1 MAYKTVDAR
10 TQIVNALGISY
21 TFSSNNDRFIET
33 NINGE
38 DVVICC
44 MPIVVR
50 SSTASY
56 DSQRYIDFSSMGQKP
71 WTSMKNLWDDAIQT
85 GKKFFVLCENNNDSL
100 LKDYILSVERSI
112 ASATKSSL
120 YLTSEMTT
128 ALTSGVSKIK
138 RLKLEGMDGY
148 FSIIAKNE
156 LCTYVDFFDNRPY
169 IREVVTA
176 ATKSKIVEVPKM
188 VKEVEILK
196 NNKLKFSRNRLLTGA
211 PGTGKSHRFSEDSE
225 EYKKIDDKTR
235 LYSDEE
241 IEGIVKGIDPSNQGS
256 IKEELSK
263 KTIFTDIKRVTFYSD
278 YSYGDFVGCYK
289 PMQLGGT
296 ISYEFVTE
304 PMLDLL
310 LEAITH
316 PYDNYLLIIEEIN
329 RAKAASVFGD
339 IFQLLDRNSD
349 GVSEYSID
357 TPKEMHEKL
366 NKLLESDNKYYG
378 SEWEEYRRAFID
390 HIFIPGNLYIWATMN
405 MADQGVYSMDSA
417 FKRRW
422 DFEFMPIDGEDT
434 SKEYLTY
441 VIKIKTEEIESEP
454 HYILWNNFRNVINNK
469 LKNAYVEEDRLI
481 GPYFI
486 KGKKSIELKKKSD
499 GAVDK
504 YVEIPIESL
513 INKLFTYLKQDVLRF
528 IGAEEL
534 FLDNN
539 NTRTMSSIRN
549 AILIENKGI
558 SEILRLNNEDLDILK
573 SVVFEDIIDDTAE
586 SEDDS
591 PEDNSSEQE

>member
-1 MAYKTVDAR
+1 
-10 TQIVNALGISY
+10 
-21 TFSSNNDRFIET
+21 
-33 NINGE
+33 
-38 DVVICC
+38 
-44 MPIVVR
+44 
-50 SSTASY
+50 
-56 DSQRYIDFSSMGQKP
+56 
-71 WTSMKNLWDDAIQT
+71 
-85 GKKFFVLCENNNDSL
+85 
-100 LKDYILSVERSI
+100 
-112 ASATKSSL
+112 
-120 YLTSEMTT
+120 
-128 ALTSGVSKIK
+128 
-138 RLKLEGMDGY
+138 
-148 FSIIAKNE
+148 
-156 LCTYVDFFDNRPY
+156 
-169 IREVVTA
+169 
-176 ATKSKIVEVPKM
+176 
-188 VKEVEILK
+188 
-196 NNKLKFSRNRLLTGA
+196 
-211 PGTGKSHRFSEDSE
+211 
-225 EYKKIDDKTR
+225 
-235 LYSDEE
+235 
-241 IEGIVKGIDPSNQGS
+241 
-256 IKEELSK
+256 
-263 KTIFTDIKRVTFYSD
+263 
-278 YSYGDFVGCYK
+278 
-289 PMQLGGT
+289 MQLGGT
-296 ISYEFVTE
+296 ISYEFVTG